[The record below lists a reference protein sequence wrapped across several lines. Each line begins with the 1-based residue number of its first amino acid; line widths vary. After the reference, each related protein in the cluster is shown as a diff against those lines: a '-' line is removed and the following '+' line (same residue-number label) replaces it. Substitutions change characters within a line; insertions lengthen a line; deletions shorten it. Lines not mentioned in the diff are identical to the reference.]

1 MKNSFTFMDDI
12 KQRLGKNF
20 ERLRHEMSSL
30 RTGRATSALVEQIE
44 VDYCG
49 IKTPLKALAAIAVPD
64 ARQIVI
70 QPWDKNAVQP
80 IERAIQSSSLGLA
93 PITDHDAIRLSIPQ
107 LTEERRRDLSK
118 LLGKMIEEARIHVR
132 RERDETLKALERDYK
147 AKQMGEDEWTR
158 GKKEIQKIIDDANKK
173 IEETAA
179 AKEKEIMT
187 V

>member
-1 MKNSFTFMDDI
+1 MIDL
-12 KQRLGKNF
+12 KQKLNKVL
-20 ERLRHEMSSL
+20 ERLRQEIASL

-44 VDYCG
+44 VDYYG
-49 IKTPLKALAAIAVPD
+49 VKTPLKALASIAVPD
-64 ARQIVI
+64 ARQIII

-80 IERAIQSSSLGLA
+80 IERAIQSSALGLA

-107 LTEERRRDLSK
+107 LTEERRRDLGK
-118 LLGKMIEEARIHVR
+118 LLGKMIEEARIQMR
-132 RERDETLKALERDYK
+132 RERDEALKALERDYK
-147 AKQMGEDEWTR
+147 AKAMGEDEWTR
-158 GKKEIQKIIDDANKK
+158 GKKEIQKIIDDTNKK